1 MAILSIYGLSE
12 TIATATGELVTLVK
26 ITSAEVISSNKLRV
40 HFDRN
45 MKNDD
50 NLINRLFYTIIPI
63 TSGAVNCYVSEVK
76 IPYVT
81 YPEYVDLITSEMT
94 DSASYTVYVDT
105 DGPTDLENT
114 PVDPDNND
122 QTFVAEGI
130 TPTIDKII
138 AVSENQIDVVFS
150 ENMKINSAIMN
161 ISKYSFD
168 NGLSV
173 LSVISAIGDTVSL
186 ATSEQTPGI
195 IYTLTV
201 NP

>member
-1 MAILSIYGLSE
+1 
-12 TIATATGELVTLVK
+12 
-26 ITSAEVISSNKLRV
+26 
-40 HFDRN
+40 

-50 NLINRLFYTIIPI
+50 NLVNRLFYTIIPV
-63 TSGAVNCYVSEVK
+63 TSGAVNCYINEVK
-76 IPYVT
+76 APYVAH
-81 YPEYVDLITSEMT
+81 PEYVDLITSEMT
-94 DSASYTVYVDT
+94 DSSSYTVYVDT

-114 PVDPDNND
+114 PVDPDNNE
-122 QTFVAEGI
+122 QNFVAEGI
-130 TPTIDKII
+130 IPTIDKII
-138 AVSENQIDVVFS
+138 AISENQIDVVFS
-150 ENMKINSAIMN
+150 ENMKINSAIKN

-173 LSVISAIGDTVSL
+173 LSVISVIGDTVSL

>member
-1 MAILSIYGLSE
+1 
-12 TIATATGELVTLVK
+12 
-26 ITSAEVISSNKLRV
+26 
-40 HFDRN
+40 
-45 MKNDD
+45 
-50 NLINRLFYTIIPI
+50 LFYTIIPI
-63 TSGAVNCYVSEVK
+63 TSGAVNCYVNEVK
-76 IPYVT
+76 APYVVQ
-81 YPEYVDLITSEMT
+81 PEYVDLITSEMT

-150 ENMKINSAIMN
+150 ENMKINNAIMDT
-161 ISKYSFD
+161 SKYSFD

>member
-12 TIATATGELVTLVK
+12 TIATATGQLVTLVK
-26 ITSAEVISSNKLRV
+26 ITNAEVISSNKLRV
-40 HFDRN
+40 YFDRN

-50 NLINRLFYTIIPI
+50 NLVNRLFYTIIPI

-76 IPYVT
+76 IPYVA

-130 TPTIDKII
+130 IPTIDKII

-161 ISKYSFD
+161 TSKYSFD

>member
-1 MAILSIYGLSE
+1 MAILNIYGLSE
-12 TIATATGELVTLVK
+12 TISTATGNLVTLVK
-26 ITSAEVISSNKLRV
+26 ITDAEVISSNKLRV
-40 HFDRN
+40 YFDRN
-45 MKNDD
+45 MKNDS
-50 NLINRLFYTIIPI
+50 NLINRLFYTIIPV
-63 TSGAVNCYVSEVK
+63 TSGSINCYISEVK
-76 IPYVT
+76 VPYVT

-94 DSASYTVYVDT
+94 NGSSYTVYVDT

-114 PVDPDNND
+114 PVDPNNNE
-122 QTFVAEGI
+122 QTFIAVGI

-138 AVSENQIDVVFS
+138 AVNENRIDVVFS
-150 ENMKINSAIMN
+150 ENMKINNAIKN

-173 LSVISAIGDTVSL
+173 LSVLSVTGDTVSL
-186 ATSEQTPGI
+186 ATTDQAPGI